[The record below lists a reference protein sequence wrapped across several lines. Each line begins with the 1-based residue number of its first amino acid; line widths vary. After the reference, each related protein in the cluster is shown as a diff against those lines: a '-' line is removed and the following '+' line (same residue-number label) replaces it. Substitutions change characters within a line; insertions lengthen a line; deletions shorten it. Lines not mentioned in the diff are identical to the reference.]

1 MTAAPA
7 YFARPLDR
15 ALSAASETLLQP
27 PSGAPLPPLAEG
39 RFRRVLADGGHH
51 RTVGR
56 GEAKRSSGWARRVRG
71 GDEAVLARGLFFIP
85 SSVNAAPTPLRPAGS
100 DPEPDGGSPPG
111 PEGRSSP

>member
-51 RTVGR
+51 RMVGRVR
-56 GEAKRSSGWARRVRG
+56 GEAVERLGAAGARWR
-71 GDEAVLARGLFFIP
+71 
-85 SSVNAAPTPLRPAGS
+85 
-100 DPEPDGGSPPG
+100 
-111 PEGRSSP
+111 